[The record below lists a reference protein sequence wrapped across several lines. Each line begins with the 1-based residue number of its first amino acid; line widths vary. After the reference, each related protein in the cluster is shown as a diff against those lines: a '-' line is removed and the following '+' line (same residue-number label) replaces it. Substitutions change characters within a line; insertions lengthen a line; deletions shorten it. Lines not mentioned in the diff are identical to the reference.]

1 MKKTINTPLPEAKSE
16 EIENASLGK
25 SGYHHGDLRAGLVEA
40 TRRLIAYVAPLLR
53 TRESAQAIFADDPRA
68 GEAFFGSYGATKS
81 AQIALAKSFA
91 TESASIGP
99 KVHIITPAPMPTATR
114 ARFFPGEDRDTLAP
128 TQETAKSLLAD
139 LGLI

>member
-1 MKKTINTPLPEAKSE
+1 
-16 EIENASLGK
+16 
-25 SGYHHGDLRAGLVEA
+25 
-40 TRRLIAYVAPLLR
+40 LR
-53 TRESAQAIFADDPRA
+53 TREGAQAIFADDPRA

-81 AQIALAKSFA
+81 AQIALSKSFA

-128 TQETAKSLLAD
+128 TKETAKSLLAD